1 MVNLNSK
8 LRCGYQNDMRSR
20 STMKPNNLL
29 RALSL
34 LVLLVS
40 LFPMHGVEALAIK
53 AVPPTDMFQLPW
65 DQGIAWMAI
74 DGIDNGTKRPLSSS
88 HNYAVGGAIDF
99 APKSNMVTG
108 ENTST
113 YWVAAAAAGKVIE
126 QSSCHMKIAHASGW
140 ITEYQFLGNIQ
151 VKLGDVVARNQHL
164 GIIADGVRYK
174 YC

>member
-8 LRCGYQNDMRSR
+8 LRCGYQNDVRSR

-65 DQGIAWMAI
+65 DQGIAWVAI
-74 DGIDNGTKRPLSSS
+74 DGIDNDSKRPASSS
-88 HNYAVGGAIDF
+88 HHYKLGGAIDF
-99 APKSNMVTG
+99 APHTNMVTG
-108 ENTST
+108 ENTSNF
-113 YWVAAAAAGKVIE
+113 WVAAAAAGTVIAT
-126 QSSCHMKIAHASGW
+126 SSCDVTIAHAGGW
-140 ITEYQFLGNIQ
+140 I
-151 VKLGDVVARNQHL
+151 
-164 GIIADGVRYK
+164 
-174 YC
+174 